1 MSRYK
6 KISDKGFTL
15 IELLIVIIIIGIL
28 AAIAFVAY
36 NGTTN
41 KAHQAAAQSTLAEVK
56 NKLAEY
62 YADHNSYPAVNTT
75 ATSLTCGNATVSATT
90 TLNVDYWL
98 NGTEGGNNGTMCS
111 TFVDS
116 AGYTY
121 AVTPSG
127 CGDSVSTAGVV
138 TAGTTACTGFTLTAT
153 TQAAPNGQ
161 IVVTN

>member
-1 MSRYK
+1 MHK
-6 KISDKGFTL
+6 KINAKGFTL

-62 YADHNSYPAVNTT
+62 YASNSSYPAAGSSGSTT
-75 ATSLTCGNATVSATT
+75 V
-90 TLNVDYWL
+90 NVDNWL
-98 NGTEGGNNGTMCS
+98 ASSAGGNNTTMS
-111 TFVDS
+111 NTFTDGN
-116 AGYTY
+116 GYQY

-127 CGDSVSTAGVV
+127 CGDTIASGGAITPGS
-138 TAGTTACTGFTLTAT
+138 TACTGFTLTAT
-153 TQAAPNGQ
+153 TQAAPNGA
-161 IVVTN
+161 ITVTN